1 MLVRSSRAEVCWP
14 CQWGSQIAF
23 STDDKSA
30 LFALRF
36 CLPLYEIET
45 HCLFFSEGLE
55 GGGGERL
62 SQAKEGH

>member
-1 MLVRSSRAEVCWP
+1 M
-14 CQWGSQIAF
+14 
-23 STDDKSA
+23 DDKSA